1 MKFNLS
7 INVVTSLSEIWG
19 LAGRYLVAKDAFS
32 PLVSPLDLQEPILKS
47 GFRGDQGSFSSW
59 LMARKVD
66 RDTKWSGPF
75 LPPSQPHHYCNPWC
89 YVCSNLSA
97 FLFIPWIRW
106 SHSCLRDFAP
116 GVSSACNTVSSTL
129 HGWLLLIRY
138 QLKCHLLRW
147 TFLMILSTEVSLFHH
162 HSAITHPRLFSTI
175 PVSFWKNHPPPK
187 DKL

>member
-66 RDTKWSGPF
+66 RDTK
-75 LPPSQPHHYCNPWC
+75 
-89 YVCSNLSA
+89 
-97 FLFIPWIRW
+97 
-106 SHSCLRDFAP
+106 
-116 GVSSACNTVSSTL
+116 
-129 HGWLLLIRY
+129 
-138 QLKCHLLRW
+138 
-147 TFLMILSTEVSLFHH
+147 
-162 HSAITHPRLFSTI
+162 
-175 PVSFWKNHPPPK
+175 
-187 DKL
+187 

>member
-66 RDTKWSGPF
+66 RDTLNDLVLF
-75 LPPSQPHHYCNPWC
+75 CLPPNLITTVIPGATCAQTSLLFFSFLEYADPIHASGTLHLVFPLPAIQFPALCTAGFFLSGIN
-89 YVCSNLSA
+89 SNVTSSDELSWW
-97 FLFIPWIRW
+97 FYLQKFP
-106 SHSCLRDFAP
+106 
-116 GVSSACNTVSSTL
+116 SST
-129 HGWLLLIRY
+129 
-138 QLKCHLLRW
+138 
-147 TFLMILSTEVSLFHH
+147 
-162 HSAITHPRLFSTI
+162 ITQQ
-175 PVSFWKNHPPPK
+175 
-187 DKL
+187 